1 MFRQCTIF
9 VFHFL
14 LQFFF
19 PANIDQ
25 PEFFIAEISKVDH
38 FKDRLEFMRFKKKVQ
53 WHLFEIDQ
61 QLRELHTACDEISN
75 R

>member
-19 PANIDQ
+19 PANIDH